1 MPEVGFFSVFPFPI
15 LSDPSYDLMENTL
28 PGQAPV
34 EMGISVNK
42 TWLEEHDVEDI
53 NVYFKDPINN
63 VPFVSPKENYLSI
76 VLSVNLNKFFSLRFM
91 SQDSSMTTRRY
102 FY

>member
-1 MPEVGFFSVFPFPI
+1 
-15 LSDPSYDLMENTL
+15 MENTL

-42 TWLEEHDVEDI
+42 SWLEEHGVEDI

-63 VPFVSPKENYLSI
+63 VHFVSPKENYLSI
-76 VLSVNLNKFFSLRFM
+76 FPSVIFKYVFQFKVYEPRFI
-91 SQDSSMTTRRY
+91 DDYETVFLLKSSIVEKLEDVDNCRHYSTG
-102 FY
+102 